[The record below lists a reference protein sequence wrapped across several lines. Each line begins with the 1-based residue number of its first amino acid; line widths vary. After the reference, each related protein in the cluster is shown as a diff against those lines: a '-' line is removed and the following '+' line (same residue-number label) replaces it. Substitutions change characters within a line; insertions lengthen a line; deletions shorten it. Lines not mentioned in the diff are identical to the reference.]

1 MKTFKAS
8 LSIFT
13 SISMFAGIS
22 ISQAK
27 TIGVPETGVEL
38 GIGWDSQTASV
49 VRNRCIRFAPIE
61 ETGQSIEMEVT
72 EVSDSSDVAD
82 TLNVSASMAINSK
95 FGSASAQANFSKK
108 SKVTSTSNSLLIR
121 ASVNNGV
128 MFVGPPRPP
137 ELTRN
142 AFSRTGTVER
152 DYISSWNYWVGEDLP
167 RQVTLTDE
175 AKNILGGGDIQE
187 RKEFEHYCGDS
198 FIGSIFSGAE
208 ILAIMS
214 FTSKTRSSA
223 KTSKK
228 SAQAAVSAW
237 GTSVDVAGSK
247 TASSQVSGT
256 DEEIQM
262 EFTQIGGT
270 GGIIPTDKDQFFQKL
285 NNLPKEALEGPK
297 FHTMSV
303 VAYNTLPDWPQN
315 IPLETEDETIDVV
328 LTNYYSTLTSID
340 YLLEDLRTQNNL
352 SDRQILDA
360 FLDQIA
366 KKKGKPAP
374 TIAQLRK
381 FAKDK
386 QAETQDV
393 QIERI
398 NDVQDKVNEFRQD
411 IYDLL
416 SQSYQLDQIKKPL
429 IPDWKIWRK
438 AEKEANEKE
447 RTDLEKLMKQQAKKL
462 QKFSFGVNNPNLIK
476 LYLPAPREAVL
487 DGNDDYELRAHIAV
501 ERYLAAQSK
510 RICRQNPLSAECLSN
525 DDMDALKKCVPT
537 SDNWLAIPATCEF
550 AKTK

>member
-1 MKTFKAS
+1 MITYKAS

-13 SISMFAGIS
+13 SISMLSS
-22 ISQAK
+22 ISFSQAE

-72 EVSDSSDVAD
+72 EVNDSSDVAD

-95 FGSASAQANFSKK
+95 FGSASAQANFSKN
-108 SKVTSTSNSLLIR
+108 SRVTSTSNSLLIR
-121 ASVNNGV
+121 ATVNNGV

-175 AKNILGGGDIQE
+175 AKDILGGGDIQE
-187 RKEFEHYCGDS
+187 RKEFERYCGDS

-214 FTSKTRSSA
+214 FTSKTTSSA
-223 KTSKK
+223 QTSKK
-228 SAQAAVSAW
+228 SAKAAVSAW
-237 GTSVDVAGSK
+237 GTSVSVDGSK
-247 TASSQVSGT
+247 TASSQVNGT

-285 NNLPKEALEGPK
+285 NNLPREAIEGPK
-297 FHTMSV
+297 FHSMSV

-315 IPLETEDETIDVV
+315 IPLETGAEAIDVV

-352 SDRQILDA
+352 SDRQLLDA
-360 FLDQIA
+360 FLEKIA
-366 KKKGKPAP
+366 NKKGQSPP
-374 TIAQLRK
+374 SISQLRA
-381 FAKDK
+381 FVAEK

-398 NDVQDKVNEFRQD
+398 DDVQDKVNEFRQD

-416 SQSYQLDQIKKPL
+416 SQSYRLDQNKKPL
-429 IPDWKIWRK
+429 IPSWKFWRK
-438 AEKEANEKE
+438 AEDEANNKE
-447 RTDLEKLMKQQAKKL
+447 RADLEELMKQQVKSLKE
-462 QKFSFGVNNPNLIK
+462 FSFGVNNPNLIK
-476 LYLPAPREAVL
+476 LYLPAPREAFL

-501 ERYLAAQSK
+501 ERYLTAQSK
-510 RICRQNPLSAECLSN
+510 RICRQTPLSAECLSN
-525 DDMDALKKCVPT
+525 DDLDELKKCVPT

-550 AKTK
+550 SKTK